1 MAGGFF
7 GRPFVF
13 NEKCI
18 VFSLICMMLYLYKPN
33 YKNRFT
39 LYLSL
44 FIIFVIAYVAMAWYD
59 YYFDCQLVSLR
70 RGTASF
76 TGMFK
81 PPAHVP
87 EIQEGQRREKNDK
100 KDRDINKLKQQDRKL
115 KGYLIYAMHL
125 LFIVPIIGYVAYYKK
140 KSNPFI
146 YPTLLVLALFTAG
159 YHGLALMSS
168 VH

>member
-18 VFSLICMMLYLYKPN
+18 VFSLICMMLFLYKPN
-33 YKNRFT
+33 YKNKFI
-39 LYLSL
+39 LYFSL

-70 RGTASF
+70 RGTMSF
-76 TGMFK
+76 TGLFK
-81 PPAHVP
+81 PDAHIP
-87 EIQEGQRREKNDK
+87 EIQEPKERKK
-100 KDRDINKLKQQDRKL
+100 KDIKELKSKDGKY
-115 KGYLIYAMHL
+115 KGYFIYLMHL

-140 KSNPFI
+140 KAKPFI
-146 YPTLLVLALFTAG
+146 YPTLTVLAIFTAA
-159 YHGLALMSS
+159 YHGLALMSAS
-168 VH
+168 H